1 MIKVTFYYNDE
12 FKIKG
17 FELKGHANYDEFG
30 YDIVCAAA
38 TTNSIGVVNSLEE
51 LQNVGFEV
59 QAEYVAII
67 FTDNNVLRYIDETTS
82 QVTRVGR
89 TQSRIGQALTSP
101 VTGRKVIQYG

>member
-17 FELKGHANYDEFG
+17 FELRGHANYGEFG
-30 YDIVCAAA
+30 YDIVCASA

-59 QAEYVAII
+59 QEAEEGFIAAFIKEEDI
-67 FTDNNVLRYIDETTS
+67 ERS
-82 QVTRVGR
+82 QLLLNHLKR
-89 TQSRIGQALTSP
+89 TLEEISREYPKNI
-101 VTGRKVIQYG
+101 KIYEK